1 MKKKIKNIYAGSSN
15 IESQI
20 MVLQNWKNVQ
30 LRYDIGSR
38 TNFQCFIFIED
49 TIHFLSTYFMRPKTG
64 AIC

>member
-1 MKKKIKNIYAGSSN
+1 
-15 IESQI
+15 

-49 TIHFLSTYFMRPKTG
+49 TIQFLSTYFMRPKTG